1 MTKEA
6 IKKLNEKQIKYC
18 KTMSAVIAIDRKNG
32 AKEQYEK
39 DTGILRGYLECLAQ
53 MGIITGAEVKA
64 LYLWFFTENRSERS
78 GRDGTKVQKI
88 EL

>member
-1 MTKEA
+1 MTKGA
-6 IKKLNEKQIKYC
+6 IHKLNEKQVKYC

-39 DTGILRGYLECLAQ
+39 DTGELRGYLECLMQ
-53 MGIITGAEVKA
+53 MGIITEVEMRA
-64 LYLWFFTENRSERS
+64 LYLWFFAENRSERS
-78 GRDGTKVQKI
+78 GRDGTEVQKI

>member
-1 MTKEA
+1 MTKGA
-6 IKKLNEKQIKYC
+6 IHKLNEKQVKYC

-39 DTGILRGYLECLAQ
+39 DTGKLRGYLECLMQ
-53 MGIITGAEVKA
+53 MGIITEVEMRA
-64 LYLWFFTENRSERS
+64 LFFVENRSERS
-78 GRDGTKVQKI
+78 GRDGTEVQKI